1 VKNQQNTIGTEEKLG
16 AVSLKKVNKLFTELK
31 KVPNV

>member
-1 VKNQQNTIGTEEKLG
+1 VKNWQNMIGTEEKLG
-16 AVSLKKVNKLFTELK
+16 VIRLKKVNKLLTELK